1 MNFNKNFFKSSISI
15 NIAIVLVF
23 FISINIIFSKIL
35 INKKI
40 DLTEDKLFTLSTNT
54 KNVIKE
60 TSNNCKLHRPSIPA
74 LK

>member
-1 MNFNKNFFKSSISI
+1 MNFNKNFFKNSISI
-15 NIAIVLVF
+15 NIAIALVF

-60 TSNNCKLHRPSIPA
+60 LNEQIKI
-74 LK
+74 

>member
-1 MNFNKNFFKSSISI
+1 MNFNKNFFKNSISI
-15 NIAIVLVF
+15 NIAIALVF

-60 TSNNCKLHRPSIPA
+60 LNEQIKIQLFF
-74 LK
+74 

>member
-1 MNFNKNFFKSSISI
+1 MNFNKNFFKNSISI
-15 NIAIVLVF
+15 NIAIALVF

-60 TSNNCKLHRPSIPA
+60 LNEQIKIQLFFLSH
-74 LK
+74 